1 MFMRLQQVKELTKI
15 LRTGD
20 DFSPLHESEV
30 DFLMQFGEENHVVE
44 MSVGYIEG
52 DQVVIT
58 SGPMMNWDGK
68 VKKIDRHK
76 RLAVLQVEFFGRLT
90 DVTVGLEIV
99 EKR

>member
-1 MFMRLQQVKELTKI
+1 
-15 LRTGD
+15 
-20 DFSPLHESEV
+20 
-30 DFLMQFGEENHVVE
+30 
-44 MSVGYIEG
+44 
-52 DQVVIT
+52 
-58 SGPMMNWDGK
+58 MMNWNGK